1 MLRES
6 KLLLNNNSNAEAKNF
21 EDLKLYNETTEIIPL
36 EKALAWALL
45 AHIILSLLICVVP
58 TILLFLGFDLSLFKK
73 PTPKIK
79 DIEFVIVNQPEETP
93 INKDTPLRAD
103 RNTRA
108 GGIHDPNK
116 RIAPPQPAL
125 PTPAPEQMKK
135 KAPQKIVSRPTPPK
149 VAPQPKPQVKPQ
161 QVKQPEVKPKPQPV
175 KPAPPKPTAKPSIP
189 PAKAPSAMKLPVP
202 PSRNENKL
210 TMAPSGPV
218 SSKPTGKYTGTGTTQ
233 APKPITA
240 SAGYGNGAGGKAP
253 SPSGRGTGSAY
264 SPGGGNS
271 GNPGPGNPKGPAGVD
286 AIREPNFGPYMSE
299 LSRRIKAN
307 WDPPRG
313 EESKRVVLLFT
324 IAKDGRLLNVKVVK
338 SSGTPA
344 ADRAA
349 LAAVELTA
357 PFRPLPAEFRGP
369 NVDIQF
375 TFDYNVFGA
384 KR

>member
-1 MLRES
+1 M
-6 KLLLNNNSNAEAKNF
+6 
-21 EDLKLYNETTEIIPL
+21 
-36 EKALAWALL
+36 
-45 AHIILSLLICVVP
+45 
-58 TILLFLGFDLSLFKK
+58 
-73 PTPKIK
+73 K

-108 GGIHDPNK
+108 GGIHDPKK

-125 PTPAPEQMKK
+125 PTPAPAQAKK
-135 KAPQKIVSRPTPPK
+135 QTPKKVVSRPTPPK
-149 VAPQPKPQVKPQ
+149 MAPQPKPQAQPQ
-161 QVKQPEVKPKPQPV
+161 PKKQPEITPKPQPV
-175 KPAPPKPTAKPSIP
+175 KPIPPKPTAKPSIP
-189 PAKAPSAMKLPVP
+189 PTKAPSAMKLPVP
-202 PSRNENKL
+202 PSRPTNKL
-210 TMAPSGPV
+210 AVSPSGPV
-218 SSKPTGKYTGTGTTQ
+218 SSKPTGKYTGTGAGAAK

-240 SAGYGNGAGGKAP
+240 ATGYGTGVSAP
-253 SPSGRGTGSAY
+253 SVSGRGAGSAY

-271 GNPGPGNPKGPAGVD
+271 GNPGPGNPKGPAGID
-286 AIREPNFGPYMSE
+286 AIKEPNFGPYMSE